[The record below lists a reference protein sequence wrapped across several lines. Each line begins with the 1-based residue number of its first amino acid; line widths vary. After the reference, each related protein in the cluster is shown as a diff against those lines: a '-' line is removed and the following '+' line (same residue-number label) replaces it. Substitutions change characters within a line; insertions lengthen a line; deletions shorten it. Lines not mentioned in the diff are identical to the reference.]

1 VLCPARRFEGTS
13 ETTKEPGSD
22 KEKQVG
28 AAEAKQLRSGQYK
41 DASRLDAH
49 IALHREFSVNRQGWP
64 AWLFEQLDLPA
75 RVDLLELGCGPA
87 LLWVENAHR
96 IPTGWNVRLSDFSA
110 GMIADAEERLAAAE
124 HRFAFQVID
133 ATSIPM
139 PDESFDCVLANH
151 MLYHVPDRPR
161 ALREIRRILRP
172 GGLLFA
178 STLSGDTM
186 QEMGEVVRAV
196 TTRREFALMRMAA

>member
-1 VLCPARRFEGTS
+1 MAECNTGSSQMHGSTTRSDSSRSVHLATRGSAPARTVVPTSSDRHSTARPKARLQALSEQRCVLWVQMSYSRSFCEGCAPVLCPARRFEGTS

-75 RVDLLELGCGPA
+75 RVDLLELGAVGRRCCGSRMLIGSRPA
-87 LLWVENAHR
+87 G
-96 IPTGWNVRLSDFSA
+96 TSA
-110 GMIADAEERLAAAE
+110 CR
-124 HRFAFQVID
+124 
-133 ATSIPM
+133 TS
-139 PDESFDCVLANH
+139 
-151 MLYHVPDRPR
+151 RP
-161 ALREIRRILRP
+161 E
-172 GGLLFA
+172 
-178 STLSGDTM
+178 
-186 QEMGEVVRAV
+186 
-196 TTRREFALMRMAA
+196 